1 MTFQPTLR
9 AASAVTVSGLAT
21 LCLVLPAASALA
33 APLKIDN
40 AKSTV
45 TIVFKQ
51 LNVPVE
57 AKFKKFNAQ
66 IDFDAAKP
74 ETAKAVVDMDIA
86 SFDLGDPE
94 YNQEVM
100 KKDWF
105 NTARF
110 PKANFTAG
118 TIKSAGPGKFN
129 VTGKLSIKGK
139 SSDVN
144 FALSVKKD
152 GAGAGATQ
160 VFDGVLPIKRLTYN
174 IGEGDWKDTDTVADE
189 VLIKFHVVTTP

>member
-1 MTFQPTLR
+1 MTFQRTLR
-9 AASAVTVSGLAT
+9 AASAFTATGLAA
-21 LCLVLPAASALA
+21 LCLMLPTASVFA

-45 TIVFKQ
+45 TITFKQ

-66 IDFDAAKP
+66 IDFDAAHP
-74 ETAKAVVDMDIA
+74 ETAKAAVDMDIA

-105 NTARF
+105 NTAQF

-118 TIKSAGPGKFN
+118 TIKSNGPGKFN
-129 VTGKLSIKGK
+129 VIGKLSIKGK
-139 SSDVN
+139 TSDVS
-144 FALSVKKD
+144 FPLTVKKD
-152 GAGAGATQ
+152 GAAE

-189 VLIKFHVVTTP
+189 VLIKFHVVTIP

>member
-1 MTFQPTLR
+1 MTFQSTLR
-9 AASAVTVSGLAT
+9 AASAVIVSGLAT
-21 LCLVLPAASALA
+21 LFLVLPAASALA

-74 ETAKAVVDMDIA
+74 ETAKAAVDMDIT
-86 SFDLGDPE
+86 SFDLGDAE

-105 NTARF
+105 NAAQF

-139 SSDVN
+139 TSDVS
-144 FALSVKKD
+144 FPLSVKKD
-152 GAGAGATQ
+152 GAGAAQ

-189 VLIKFHVVTTP
+189 VLIKFHVVTNP

>member
-1 MTFQPTLR
+1 MTFQPSLR
-9 AASAVTVSGLAT
+9 AARAVTVTGLAA
-21 LCLVLPAASALA
+21 LCLALPTSPALA

-40 AKSTV
+40 AKSSV
-45 TIVFKQ
+45 TITFKQ
-51 LNVPVE
+51 LNVPVD
-57 AKFKKFNAQ
+57 AKFKKFTAQ

-74 ETAKAVVDMDIA
+74 ETAKAAVDMDVT
-86 SFDLGDPE
+86 SFDLGDAD
-94 YNQEVM
+94 YNEEVM

-105 NTARF
+105 NAAQF

-118 TIKSAGPGKFN
+118 SIKSTGPGKFN
-129 VTGKLSIKGK
+129 VVGKLTIKGK
-139 SSDVN
+139 TSDVS
-144 FALSVKKD
+144 FPLSVKKD
-152 GAGAGATQ
+152 GAAQ